1 VAASFDEGRDVQPC
15 LGVGD
20 QMIEYLKDCRERF
33 GLQVMG
39 RQQLHLFVARF
50 IVSFDLVCFSFAE
63 GNLS

>member
-1 VAASFDEGRDVQPC
+1 
-15 LGVGD
+15 
-20 QMIEYLKDCRERF
+20 MIEYLKDCRERF